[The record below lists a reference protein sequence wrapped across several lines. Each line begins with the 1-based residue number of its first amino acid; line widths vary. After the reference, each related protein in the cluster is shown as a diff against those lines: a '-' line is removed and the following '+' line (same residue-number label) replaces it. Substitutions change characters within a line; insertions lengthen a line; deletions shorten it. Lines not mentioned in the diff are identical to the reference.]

1 MSRIFDSFLP
11 LTTKRQHRSTR
22 LSSLTHA
29 KRLVMKRTPAL
40 AQMAQLLRGA
50 LHR

>member
-1 MSRIFDSFLP
+1 M
-11 LTTKRQHRSTR
+11 TTKGSSAALE
-22 LSSLTHA
+22 LSSLTPA
-29 KRLVMKRTPAL
+29 KCLVMQTPAL